1 MQLTHLREQG
11 LTETANEDTMVVMIL
26 ESAPTSLR
34 GELSRFL
41 IEPKAGVFVG
51 KISAIV
57 RDKLWDLC
65 LNRRVPLGVIQ
76 VWSDSN
82 EQGFS
87 IRTSGDTS
95 RILRNYEGLSLISVS
110 DDSHAARVRVV
121 AKSAGRDDD
130 ET

>member
-1 MQLTHLREQG
+1 
-11 LTETANEDTMVVMIL
+11 MVVMIL
-26 ESAPTSLR
+26 ENAPASLR

-51 KISAIV
+51 KLSAIV
-57 RDKLWDLC
+57 RDKLWELC
-65 LNRRVPLGVIQ
+65 LKRRAPLGIVQ

-95 RILRNYEGLSLISVS
+95 RILRDYEGLSLISVP
-110 DDSHAARVRVV
+110 DESHVARVRVV
-121 AKSAGRDDD
+121 AKSAKRDDD
-130 ET
+130 DT